1 MQSICSL
8 SNIPESLLLNFR
20 HLNEVLEGSTIRV
33 VGFWEVS
40 VSPLA
45 LMLMTALVITIGL
58 LVEVED
64 LCSSLWLF
72 VSESENMKWEYC
84 SNYVLCTQFTFPF
97 YVFFNAT
104 VRHELRT
111 WKSSLFMLLNREK
124 CRHEVI
130 IGTYFISSE
139 VEGEGYFVWMTSLEL
154 ISQNASEDQALAKEW
169 KLQCVWVKVTNP
181 R

>member
-8 SNIPESLLLNFR
+8 LNIPESLLLNFR

-72 VSESENMKWEYC
+72 VSESENMKWEYY
-84 SNYVLCTQFTFPF
+84 SNYVLCTQFPFPF
-97 YVFFNAT
+97 YIFLSARANPSASTFWYSPNFWSILTNV
-104 VRHELRT
+104 H
-111 WKSSLFMLLNREK
+111 LLK
-124 CRHEVI
+124 I
-130 IGTYFISSE
+130 
-139 VEGEGYFVWMTSLEL
+139 L
-154 ISQNASEDQALAKEW
+154 
-169 KLQCVWVKVTNP
+169 P
-181 R
+181 

>member
-1 MQSICSL
+1 MNCVHGKVA
-8 SNIPESLLLNFR
+8 F
-20 HLNEVLEGSTIRV
+20 
-33 VGFWEVS
+33 
-40 VSPLA
+40 
-45 LMLMTALVITIGL
+45 
-58 LVEVED
+58 
-64 LCSSLWLF
+64 
-72 VSESENMKWEYC
+72 
-84 SNYVLCTQFTFPF
+84 
-97 YVFFNAT
+97 
-104 VRHELRT
+104 
-111 WKSSLFMLLNREK
+111 FMLLKREK